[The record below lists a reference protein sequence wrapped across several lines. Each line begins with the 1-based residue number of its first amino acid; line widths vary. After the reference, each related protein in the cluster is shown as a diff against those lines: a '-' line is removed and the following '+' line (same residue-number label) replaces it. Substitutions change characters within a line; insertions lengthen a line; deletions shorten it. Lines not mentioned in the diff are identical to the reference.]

1 MRITDLKVASI
12 KLLTINKDTN
22 KTIKH
27 QKQLSIRSLKIV
39 LFSTS

>member
-12 KLLTINKDTN
+12 KLLFINKDTN

-27 QKQLSIRSLKIV
+27 QKQLSIWSIKKL